1 MDKNLLEVKNLK
13 TSFIKNKKS
22 LVAIEDVS
30 FNIKKG
36 ETLGLVGESGSGKS
50 VTSMS
55 IMRLH
60 EPNAV
65 IEGEIFFQGENIL
78 NYSKNHMKKIR
89 GGKIATI
96 FQDPMSSL
104 NPVLKIKDQLMECT
118 KIHLGF
124 NKKEAEEHALNMLKL
139 VGIPSAESVLNR
151 YPHQLSGGMCQRVM
165 IAMAMSCNPQLLIAD
180 EPTTALDVTIQA
192 QIMELLLEL
201 KEKHSMG
208 ILLIT
213 HDLGV
218 IAETCDNVIVM
229 YAGRI
234 MEKASVDELFTS
246 PKHPYTKG
254 LIASVPKLGSGAT
267 TLPYIE
273 GKVPDLSE
281 MPTGCKFSTRCKEA
295 TEKCFK
301 SEPSL
306 KKLENGRECRCHTI
320 QGGVTL

>member
-1 MDKNLLEVKNLK
+1 MTNYLLEVKNLK
-13 TSFIKNKKS
+13 TQFKKDKKI
-22 LVAIEDVS
+22 LTAIEDVS
-30 FNIKKG
+30 FKIEKG

-60 EPNAV
+60 EENAL
-65 IEGEIFFQGENIL
+65 INGEIFFQGEDIL
-78 NYSKNHMKKIR
+78 NLSNRDMKKIR

-104 NPVLKIKDQLMECT
+104 NPILKIKDQLMECT
-118 KIHLGF
+118 KIHLGYS
-124 NKKEAEEHALNMLKL
+124 KKEAENHALKMLQL
-139 VGIPSAESVLNR
+139 VGIPSPENVLNR

-201 KEKHSMG
+201 KEKHQMG

-234 MEKASVDELFTS
+234 MEKASVQELFDS
-246 PKHPYTKG
+246 PMHPYTKG

-267 TLPYIE
+267 VLP
-273 GKVPDLSE
+273 
-281 MPTGCKFSTRCKEA
+281 
-295 TEKCFK
+295 
-301 SEPSL
+301 
-306 KKLENGRECRCHTI
+306 
-320 QGGVTL
+320 